1 LNNFLFNGIIKQ
13 IIEDIEMNVDK
24 MKLEWFVQ
32 GDVLRLSVHYFKPS
46 ETSDSYSGCSS
57 NWMRKMEDG
66 DFTTAYNWIV
76 DAAKEQFH
84 LPNMKKI
91 KVPKDPNA
99 VKETKNDNHDVTIV
113 MSVFALAIGLL
124 IGSVFL

>member
-1 LNNFLFNGIIKQ
+1 
-13 IIEDIEMNVDK
+13 MNVDK

-99 VKETKNDNHDVTIV
+99 VKENNNDVIIVT
-113 MSVFALAIGLL
+113 SVFALAIGLS
-124 IGSVFL
+124 IGSAFL